1 MKMKYMSNDEQSHYW
16 MRSMNFK
23 RRYEEEEEGVTVPM
37 VSQCES
43 CMHISL
49 GRYDLMFTVCTAT

>member
-1 MKMKYMSNDEQSHYW
+1 MKYMSSNDEQSHYW

-49 GRYDLMFTVCTAT
+49 GRYMI